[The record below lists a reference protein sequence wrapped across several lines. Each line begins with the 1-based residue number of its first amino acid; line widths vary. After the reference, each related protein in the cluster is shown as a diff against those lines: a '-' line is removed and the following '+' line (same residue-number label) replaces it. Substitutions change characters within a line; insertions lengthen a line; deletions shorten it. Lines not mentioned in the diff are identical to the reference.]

1 MSETQQQNDNQT
13 QQPAPSAPENQPQ
26 QPQAPQQ
33 QGQPQPPF
41 GQAPQQPQQP
51 QQNPYGNMPQQ
62 GQDPQ
67 GQQFQ
72 GQRGSSM
79 FNIDPKDAKQMMSRP
94 PQRVSIIS
102 AILFFVVAMFI
113 GSQMMTMMNGAET
126 DTLITSEFV
135 QAVEQDRVQNVV
147 YDAGSYTVTGAYY
160 PAATAGSTASDAY
173 NNAIGALNAQVQGV
187 LGTDAPAVDTTNLD
201 AKSVG
206 TPRK

>member
-1 MSETQQQNDNQT
+1 MSETQQQNDNQA

-33 QGQPQPPF
+33 QGGQPQPPF

-147 YDAGSYTVTGAYY
+147 YDAGSYTVTGTYY

-173 NNAIGALNAQVQGV
+173 NNAIGCVEC
-187 LGTDAPAVDTTNLD
+187 P
-201 AKSVG
+201 S
-206 TPRK
+206 PRRARHRCAHG

>member
-135 QAVEQDRVQNVV
+135 QAVE
-147 YDAGSYTVTGAYY
+147 
-160 PAATAGSTASDAY
+160 
-173 NNAIGALNAQVQGV
+173 
-187 LGTDAPAVDTTNLD
+187 
-201 AKSVG
+201 
-206 TPRK
+206 

>member
-147 YDAGSYTVTGAYY
+147 YDAGSYTVTGTYY
-160 PAATAGSTASDAY
+160 PAATAGSTAA
-173 NNAIGALNAQVQGV
+173 G
-187 LGTDAPAVDTTNLD
+187 
-201 AKSVG
+201 
-206 TPRK
+206 